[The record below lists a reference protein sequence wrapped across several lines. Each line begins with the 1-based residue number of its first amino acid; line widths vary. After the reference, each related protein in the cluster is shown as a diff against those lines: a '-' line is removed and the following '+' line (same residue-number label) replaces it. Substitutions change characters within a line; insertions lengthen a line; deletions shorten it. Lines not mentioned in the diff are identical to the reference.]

1 MKKNNILVELLAGI
15 ISLGVLIQIGMLIAT
30 ENYLYNAIGLWTGI
44 GIACFMA
51 IHLKR
56 SIEDELDLGEEGA
69 VKHARTAYA
78 TRTAIT
84 LVVIGIVI
92 YFKIGNPFTVVLGI
106 FPLKLSAYLQPLIH
120 KIFLRFDVTKES

>member
-1 MKKNNILVELLAGI
+1 MKKNNILVELLSGI
-15 ISLGVLIQIGMLIAT
+15 ISLGVLIQIIMAIAF
-30 ENYLYNAIGLWTGI
+30 EDYLYNAVGLWTGI
-44 GIACFMA
+44 GIACFVA

-69 VKHARTAYA
+69 VKHARSAYA

-84 LVVIGIVI
+84 LAVVGIVI
-92 YFKIGNPFTVVLGI
+92 YFKVGNPFTVVLGI

-120 KIFLRFDVTKES
+120 KIFLKINGTKES

>member
-1 MKKNNILVELLAGI
+1 MKKNNILVELLSGI
-15 ISLGVLIQIGMLIAT
+15 ISLGVLIQIIMAIAF
-30 ENYLYNAIGLWTGI
+30 EDYLYNAIGLWTGI
-44 GIACFMA
+44 GIACFIA

-56 SIEDELDLGEEGA
+56 SIEDSLDLGVEGA
-69 VKHARTAYA
+69 AKHARTAYA

-92 YFKIGNPFTVVLGI
+92 YFKVGNPFTVVLGI

-120 KIFLRFDVTKES
+120 KIFLKINGTKES

>member
-15 ISLGVLIQIGMLIAT
+15 ISLGVLIQIGMLIAF

-56 SIEDELDLGEEGA
+56 SIEDSLDMWEEDA

-84 LVVIGIVI
+84 LAVIGIVI

-120 KIFLRFDVTKES
+120 KIFLKINGAKES

>member
-1 MKKNNILVELLAGI
+1 MKKNNILVELLSGI
-15 ISLGVLIQIGMLIAT
+15 ISLGILIQIGMLIFA

-44 GIACFMA
+44 GIACFIA

-56 SIEDELDLGEEGA
+56 SIEDSLDLGVEGA
-69 VKHARTAYA
+69 AKHARTAYA

-84 LVVIGIVI
+84 LIIIGIVI
-92 YFKIGNPFTVVLGI
+92 YFKVGNPFTVVLGI

-120 KIFLRFDVTKES
+120 KIFLKLNKTEES

>member
-15 ISLGVLIQIGMLIAT
+15 ISLGILIQIGMLIMF
-30 ENYLYNAIGLWTGI
+30 ENYLYNAIGLWAGI
-44 GIACFMA
+44 GVAVFMA

-69 VKHARTAYA
+69 TKHARTAYA
-78 TRTAIT
+78 TRMLIT
-84 LVVIGIVI
+84 LIVLGVVI
-92 YFKIGNPFTVVLGI
+92 YFNLGNPFTVVLGI

-120 KIFLRFDVTKES
+120 KIFLKFDKTKES

>member
-1 MKKNNILVELLAGI
+1 MKKNNILVELLSGI
-15 ISLGVLIQIGMLIAT
+15 ISLGVLIQIIMAIAF

-44 GIACFMA
+44 GIACFIA

-56 SIEDELDLGEEGA
+56 SIEDSLDLGVEGA
-69 VKHARTAYA
+69 AKHARTAYA

-92 YFKIGNPFTVVLGI
+92 YFKVGNPFTVVLGI

-120 KIFLRFDVTKES
+120 KIFLKINGTKES

>member
-15 ISLGVLIQIGMLIAT
+15 ISLGILIQIGMLIAF
-30 ENYLYNAIGLWTGI
+30 ENYLYNAIGLWAGI
-44 GIACFMA
+44 GVAIFMA

-78 TRTAIT
+78 TRMLIT
-84 LVVIGIVI
+84 LVVLGVVI
-92 YFKIGNPFTVVLGI
+92 YFKVGNPFTVVIGI

-120 KIFLRFDVTKES
+120 KIFLKLNKTEES

>member
-1 MKKNNILVELLAGI
+1 MKKNNILVELLSGI
-15 ISLGVLIQIGMLIAT
+15 ISLGVLIQIIMAIAF
-30 ENYLYNAIGLWTGI
+30 EDYLYNAVGLWTGI
-44 GIACFMA
+44 GIACFVA

-56 SIEDELDLGEEGA
+56 SIEDELDLGVDGA

-92 YFKIGNPFTVVLGI
+92 YFKVGNPFTVVLGI

-120 KIFLRFDVTKES
+120 KIFLKINGTKES

>member
-15 ISLGVLIQIGMLIAT
+15 ISLGVLIQIGMLILA

-69 VKHARTAYA
+69 MKHARTAYA
-78 TRTAIT
+78 TRTMIT
-84 LVVIGIVI
+84 LLVLGVVI
-92 YFKIGNPFTVVLGI
+92 YFKLGNPFTVVLGI

-120 KIFLRFDVTKES
+120 KIFLKFDKTEES

>member
-15 ISLGVLIQIGMLIAT
+15 ISLGILIQIGMLIAT

>member
-15 ISLGVLIQIGMLIAT
+15 ISLGILIQIGMLIAF
-30 ENYLYNAIGLWTGI
+30 ENYLYNAIGLWAGI
-44 GIACFMA
+44 GVAIFMA

-78 TRTAIT
+78 TRMLIT
-84 LVVIGIVI
+84 LVVLGVVI
-92 YFKIGNPFTVVLGI
+92 YFKLGNPFTVVLGI

-120 KIFLRFDVTKES
+120 KIFLKLNKTEES

>member
-15 ISLGVLIQIGMLIAT
+15 ISLGVLIQIIMAIAL

-56 SIEDELDLGEEGA
+56 SIEDSLDLGVEGA

-78 TRTAIT
+78 TRTVIT
-84 LVVIGIVI
+84 LIVIGLVV
-92 YFKIGNPFTVVLGI
+92 YFKIGNPLTVVLGI

-120 KIFLRFDVTKES
+120 KVFLKFDKTEES

>member
-1 MKKNNILVELLAGI
+1 MKKNNILIELLSGI
-15 ISLGVLIQIGMLIAT
+15 ISLGVLIQIGMLIAF

-44 GIACFMA
+44 GVACFMA

-69 VKHARTAYA
+69 MKHARTAYA

-84 LVVIGIVI
+84 LIVLGIVI
-92 YFKIGNPFTVVLGI
+92 YFKLGNPFTVVLGI

-120 KIFLRFDVTKES
+120 KIFLKFYKTEES

>member
-15 ISLGVLIQIGMLIAT
+15 ISLGILIQIGMLIAF
-30 ENYLYNAIGLWTGI
+30 ENYLYNAIGLWAGI
-44 GIACFMA
+44 GVAIFMA

-78 TRTAIT
+78 TRMLIT
-84 LVVIGIVI
+84 LVVLGVVI
-92 YFKIGNPFTVVLGI
+92 YFKLGNPFTVVLGI

-120 KIFLRFDVTKES
+120 KIFLKFNGTKES